1 MAEMNGMTYMTEAE
15 RQLLPEIA
23 ECPAAFLRAQNPS
36 EEFMRAAVFMN
47 PYVIHFIE
55 NQSHMVRMLAVK
67 LNYTRLDDVRG
78 ITPEIR
84 AAAAKKNTRGV
95 MGANLTRR
103 ELEEYANAINVMK
116 FGFAAEHLYPRKR

>member
-23 ECPAAFLRAQNPS
+23 ECPAAFLRAPNPS

-67 LNYTRLDDVRG
+67 LNSGTFDDVRG
-78 ITPEIR
+78 ATPEIR

-95 MGANLTRR
+95 MGADLTRR

-116 FGFAAEHLYPRKR
+116 FGCVTEHLYPRKR

>member
-1 MAEMNGMTYMTEAE
+1 
-15 RQLLPEIA
+15 
-23 ECPAAFLRAQNPS
+23 
-36 EEFMRAAVFMN
+36 MN
-47 PYVIHFIE
+47 PHVIRFIE

-67 LNYTRLDDVRG
+67 LNYKTLDDVRG
-78 ITPEIR
+78 VTPKIR

-95 MGANLTRR
+95 MGADLTQP